1 MEFATG
7 RAIETRKKISSLKQE
22 QRRYNFFVHI
32 LFIVLC
38 IIVVSPFIIILMASF
53 STEISL
59 LRSGYWI
66 WPRGFS
72 LDAYQLVFLNSK
84 QLLQS
89 YTVTFITTIAGTVLG
104 LWMMTTMGY
113 VLSRKDYRYGNFLS
127 FYVFFTM
134 LFRGGLVPTYIL
146 VAKWL
151 GMQNTIYALFVPAL
165 VSAFYIF
172 IMKGFLKSIPDA
184 IFESAKI
191 DGASEFRIFTQIV
204 IPLSTPAIA
213 TIGLLTALGFWNE
226 WFASFLYTDSNQL
239 LTLQAMLYRMLNS
252 IQFLNISKPISMSS
266 SMLPQ
271 NTFRMAMCVLAVG
284 PLLFVFPFFQ
294 RFFTK
299 GLTVGSVKG

>member
-1 MEFATG
+1 MG
-7 RAIETRKKISSLKQE
+7 VSVKKVSRLKKD
-22 QRRYNFFVHI
+22 QRSFNLFVHMVFI
-32 LFIVLC
+32 LLC
-38 IIVVSPFIIILMASF
+38 VIIVVPFVIIIMAS
-53 STEISL
+53 ISDENML
-59 LRSGYWI
+59 LRQGYWI

-72 LDAYQLVFLNSK
+72 LNAYHLIVLNSQ
-84 QLLQS
+84 QLIRS
-89 YTVTFITTIAGTVLG
+89 YTVTLVTTLVGTGLG
-104 LWMMTTMGY
+104 LWLMITMGY

-146 VAKWL
+146 VTKWFS
-151 GMQNTIYALFVPAL
+151 MQNTIFALFIPAL
-165 VSAFYIF
+165 VNAFYIL
-172 IMKGFLKSIPDA
+172 MVKGFLKSMPDA

-191 DGASEFRIFTQIV
+191 DGAREFTIFTKIV

-213 TIGLLTALGFWNE
+213 TIGLLSALGFWND
-226 WFASFLYTDSNQL
+226 WFASILYTDSNRL

-252 IQFLNISKPISMSS
+252 IQFLSLSNNVSLSS

-284 PLLFVFPFFQ
+284 PLLLVFPFFQ
-294 RFFTK
+294 RFFTR